1 MKLIIFGGCGFIG
14 TNIALKAVERGYG
27 VIVFDSLVRAGT
39 EENLKV
45 LKDKVEF
52 IRGDVR
58 NYEDF
63 WRIGKVDAAINLAAN
78 PGIPW
83 SIENPLFDFKTNALG
98 ALNILEFSK
107 NNGKF
112 PVIQA
117 STNKVYSDEVNE
129 IPLNENKT
137 RYSFIDKFKYGIA
150 ETFPIDAQGRHP
162 HSPYGCSKIAADMY
176 FQEYFHLYGIPTV
189 INRMSCIYGLYQK
202 GVADQGWVDHFV
214 RKALGDGKIDIY
226 GDGKQVRDMLYG
238 GDVAELYLMEIE
250 KIDVAKGKV
259 FNVGGSNYFTIS
271 LIESIRL
278 IEELTGRKTKLTYH
292 DWRHADQRVYISDIR
307 KVESVMGWKPKT
319 DIKTGLQNII
329 KQYVLSV

>member
-1 MKLIIFGGCGFIG
+1 MKIIIFGGCGFLG
-14 TNIALKAVERGYG
+14 TNIALKAIEKGHDV
-27 VIVFDSLVRAGT
+27 VVFDSLVRRGT
-39 EENLKV
+39 EENLEI

-63 WRIGKVDAAINLAAN
+63 WRIGRVDAGVNLAAN

-83 SIENPLFDFKTNALG
+83 SIENPMFDFKTNALG

-112 PVIQA
+112 PLIQA
-117 STNKVYSDEVNE
+117 STNKVYSDDINE
-129 IPLNENKT
+129 LPLKEKET
-137 RYSFIDKFKYGIA
+137 RYGFTGEYIEGIP
-150 ETFPIDAQGRHP
+150 ETYPIDAQGRHP

-176 FQEYFHLYGIPTV
+176 FQEYYHLYNIPTV

-214 RKALGDGKIDIY
+214 RKILGDGKIDIY

-238 GDVAELYLMEIE
+238 EDVAELYLFELE
-250 KIDVAKGKV
+250 RIDLSKGKV
-259 FNVGGSNYFTIS
+259 FNIGGGTYFNIS
-271 LIESIRL
+271 LIESIKL
-278 IEELTGRKTKLTYH
+278 IEELTGRKAELTHH
-292 DWRHADQRVYISDIR
+292 DWRHADQKIYISNVE
-307 KVESVMGWKPKT
+307 KVFKTLGWKPTT
-319 DIKTGLQNII
+319 DIRTGIERMI
-329 KQYVLSV
+329 KQYAH